1 MVGADPRHAY
11 VLPTAVKLYA
21 TNLVMF
27 TRKIFLSGETLS
39 QKKSLTALLQCAF
52 AHTAKRSV
60 V

>member
-11 VLPTAVKLYA
+11 DLPTAVKLYA

-39 QKKSLTALLQCAF
+39 KTKRLTALLRCAF
-52 AHTAKRSV
+52 AHPAKSCV